1 MNMSEKTYIPD
12 TGNIFRLLAQ
22 QSRDAILVIR
32 KSDGK
37 ILWVNESAP
46 LVSGFTAAE
55 LLSMQLK
62 DLRTTASSAAISAD
76 LDLAFKQ
83 GRLFETM
90 LRSKDGTLIPVEA
103 NSSGGVLDDEEIIV
117 SIIRDLRERKEV
129 QRELLRVVDRKCRSV
144 GRKLHEG
151 LNQNLSGILFLI
163 RSLRNTFE
171 PDENPESQFEL
182 IEEKIRGL
190 IVESKSLAHYLTLV
204 ESGEKGLV
212 LGLETLASNIERI
225 YSPRCQVYCSTS
237 VLINSDEIAQ
247 HLYYVAQESTA
258 ILLSHEPGDL
268 IEINLSAN
276 GSVIILEIADNG
288 RLSNRIK
295 YTDAAF
301 RMIEM
306 RARLF
311 GGYVSYEEKD
321 SRRRIICHINP
332 ESIETEVS

>member
-1 MNMSEKTYIPD
+1 MNMSEKRYIPD
-12 TGNIFRLLAQ
+12 TDSVFRLLAQ

-37 ILWVNESAP
+37 ILWANGSAP
-46 LVSGFTAAE
+46 LVSGFTVAE
-55 LLSMQLK
+55 LLSMRLE
-62 DLRTTASSAAISAD
+62 DLRSTASSGTVATD
-76 LDLAFKQ
+76 LDQAFKH

-90 LRSKDGTLIPVEA
+90 LRSRNGTLIPVEA
-103 NSSGGVLDDEEIIV
+103 NSSGGMLGDEEVVV

-129 QRELLRVVDRKCRSV
+129 QRELVRVVDRKCRSV

-151 LNQNLSGILFLI
+151 LSQNLSGIMFLI

-171 PDENPESQFEL
+171 PDDNPESRFEV

-225 YSPRCQVYCSTS
+225 YSPRCQVYCSNS
-237 VLINSDEIAQ
+237 VHIDSDEIAQ
-247 HLYYVAQESTA
+247 QLYYVAQESTA
-258 ILLSHEPGDL
+258 ILLSHEQCDL
-268 IEINLSAN
+268 IEINLLTD
-276 GSVIILEIADNG
+276 GSMIILDIADNG
-288 RLSNRIK
+288 RLNNRIK
-295 YTDAAF
+295 YTDDAF
-301 RMIEM
+301 HMIEM

-321 SRRRIICHINP
+321 SRRRITCHMNP
-332 ESIETEVS
+332 ESVEKEIS